1 MSPTGLAAAGIEAL
15 LLQLP
20 LACSPWECAGS
31 ETSDSFC
38 HSLTC
43 TQYVHATCITSE
55 CFWDSRTRSHFS
67 GKFGKCSLFHQLG
80 TPDSICSHN
89 WKCPALSL
97 SVGWVFIDFLL
108 TTVPITSRIDEG
120 PNYYNFYCCALLKS
134 LILSNII
141 HKAWNHVS
149 WLFLQY
155 LIFSFQWTAI
165 LWTECHHG
173 AYWKR
178 KNHVSITD
186 LSTLLPTSNYG
197 SYLVNWL

>member
-1 MSPTGLAAAGIEAL
+1 MCWLWNFWLI
-15 LLQLP
+15 
-20 LACSPWECAGS
+20 
-31 ETSDSFC
+31 C
-38 HSLTC
+38 HCLTC
-43 TQYVHATCITSE
+43 TQYVHATCIISE
-55 CFWDSRTRSHFS
+55 CFWDSRTRSHFPGNS
-67 GKFGKCSLFHQLG
+67 ASVACSIYWVLQVQSAAITGNAPL
-80 TPDSICSHN
+80 
-89 WKCPALSL
+89 LSL
-97 SVGWVFIDFLL
+97 SVGWAFIDFLL

-120 PNYYNFYCCALLKS
+120 PNCYSFYCHALLKS

-165 LWTECHHG
+165 LWSECHHG
-173 AYWKR
+173 AYWKW

-186 LSTLLPTSNYG
+186 LSTLLPTYLS